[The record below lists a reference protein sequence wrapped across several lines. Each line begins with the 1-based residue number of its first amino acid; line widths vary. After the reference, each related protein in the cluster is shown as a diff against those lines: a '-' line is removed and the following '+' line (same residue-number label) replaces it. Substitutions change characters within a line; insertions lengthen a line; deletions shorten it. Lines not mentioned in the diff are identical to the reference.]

1 LKGVSFD
8 ISTIEKKGLSSN
20 RVNNSINLSKS
31 KKNQKSL
38 NLSVSVIS
46 GTQKANFSNCTQTN
60 SSSIT
65 TGERLYKLGKSMI
78 EEKNKEISN
87 LKAES
92 VKKVKEECTF
102 SPKLCDNSLLLSMKK
117 QFTSCE
123 RVPYCLQ
130 TPAKQNKTIEVDLSP
145 TKKKKKITE
154 PTAKEM
160 EFVSKL
166 HSEREVFLQKKEKL
180 REEHMKSFSFKPSVN
195 DKTDPDINNFWQR
208 QDTWKDKKKDKDASL
223 LENSMMDTSTNQ
235 KFFSPIISKR
245 SIELGNKK
253 EIWSDLYNEHKTLTM
268 KKEELT
274 KKNIEDYTSTHKRK
288 LISDNSDKISEELIL
303 NMIKKLFECLDCD
316 EDKVISEDDF
326 KNDHLNEEEQ
336 KWLKPLIDEKKK
348 YNFEE
353 FNKSIHL
360 LLNTY
365 QNKKILKNWFMN
377 YKNRQSP
384 KCCHNKNNETQFS
397 FHPLVSDSSNEVMKN
412 SQRHAKGFMERGK
425 VFLERKMTMLN
436 EKKEEELDKE
446 YTFQPSLLKKLSS
459 GDFKRLNSKACNVAS
474 IDLTQ
479 N

>member
-1 LKGVSFD
+1 
-8 ISTIEKKGLSSN
+8 
-20 RVNNSINLSKS
+20 
-31 KKNQKSL
+31 
-38 NLSVSVIS
+38 
-46 GTQKANFSNCTQTN
+46 
-60 SSSIT
+60 
-65 TGERLYKLGKSMI
+65 
-78 EEKNKEISN
+78 
-87 LKAES
+87 
-92 VKKVKEECTF
+92 
-102 SPKLCDNSLLLSMKK
+102 
-117 QFTSCE
+117 
-123 RVPYCLQ
+123 
-130 TPAKQNKTIEVDLSP
+130 
-145 TKKKKKITE
+145 
-154 PTAKEM
+154 
-160 EFVSKL
+160 
-166 HSEREVFLQKKEKL
+166 
-180 REEHMKSFSFKPSVN
+180 
-195 DKTDPDINNFWQR
+195 
-208 QDTWKDKKKDKDASL
+208 
-223 LENSMMDTSTNQ
+223 
-235 KFFSPIISKR
+235 
-245 SIELGNKK
+245 
-253 EIWSDLYNEHKTLTM
+253 
-268 KKEELT
+268 
-274 KKNIEDYTSTHKRK
+274 
-288 LISDNSDKISEELIL
+288 
-303 NMIKKLFECLDCD
+303 MIKKLFECLDCD